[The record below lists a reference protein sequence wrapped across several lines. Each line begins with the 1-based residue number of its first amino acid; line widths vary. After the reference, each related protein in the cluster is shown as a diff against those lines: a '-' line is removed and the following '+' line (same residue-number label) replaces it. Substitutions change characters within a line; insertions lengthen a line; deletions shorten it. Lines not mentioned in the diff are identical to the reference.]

1 MENNIKQVIKEK
13 GIKQTYICEKLGI
26 NESVLSLIINNK
38 RKPSQNRLKALARIL
53 NVSIKQMYPHWV
65 VKRQNVYYI

>member
-1 MENNIKQVIKEK
+1 MQNNIKQVIKEK

-38 RKPSQNRLKALARIL
+38 RRSEERRVGKECR
-53 NVSIKQMYPHWV
+53 
-65 VKRQNVYYI
+65 

>member
-1 MENNIKQVIKEK
+1 MNNIKQIIKDK
-13 GIKQTYICEKLGI
+13 GIKQIYICKELGI

-38 RKPSQNRLKALARIL
+38 RKPSQSRLKALAKL
-53 NVSIKQMYPHWV
+53 LGVSIKQMYPHCV